1 MTKLPQEIATVQLIL
16 MVFLSHALAADSL
29 SVPTSDGEVDIME
42 SAFVLRSIA
51 NEAFTVGEE
60 LSYNVSFGFLGAGD
74 AVMRVQEIT
83 DWKGRSCYRI
93 TSDVKSNAFFSK
105 FFRVEDHMET
115 IVDVEGI
122 FPWFYSKRIREGKY
136 KADRSAKFD
145 PHHSRTFEGK
155 DTLKVP
161 PFTQDVI
168 SIIYYARIQPLE
180 VGAVFPIDNYA
191 DKKFF
196 PLFIKVVKKEKI
208 KVDAGKFECFYLE
221 PSMRPEAKV
230 KPKGKLLLWLTTDA
244 RHIPI
249 RIRSKI
255 TAGSL
260 TMDLD
265 AMKGVVPIE

>member
-1 MTKLPQEIATVQLIL
+1 MLRIL
-16 MVFLSHALAADSL
+16 AIGWIVAVLSSPLRAVDSL
-29 SVPTSDGEVDIME
+29 SVTTFIPEAEYHDDSFMLRR
-42 SAFVLRSIA
+42 VL

-60 LSYNVSFGFLGAGD
+60 LCYNVSFGFLGAGN

-83 DWKGRSCYRI
+83 DWKGRPCYRI

-105 FFRVEDHMET
+105 FFRVEDHIET

-145 PHHSRTFEGK
+145 PHNSRAFEGK
-155 DTLKVP
+155 DTLKVR

-168 SIIYYARIQPLE
+168 SIIYYARIQPME
-180 VGAVFPIDNYA
+180 VGAVFPIDNYS

-221 PSMRPEAKV
+221 PSMRPEATV
-230 KPKGKLLLWLTTDA
+230 EPKGKLLLWLTTDA

-255 TAGSL
+255 AAGSL
-260 TMDLD
+260 DMELD
-265 AMKGVVPIE
+265 AMKGVVQIE

>member
-1 MTKLPQEIATVQLIL
+1 MIEIVRMISMMGWIL
-16 MVFLSHALAADSL
+16 TTLVISAHAMDSL
-29 SVPTSDGEVDIME
+29 LVSVSEVEAEHPDNA
-42 SAFVLRSIA
+42 SFLRSIP
-51 NEAFTVGEE
+51 NQAFTIGEE
-60 LSYNVSFGFLGAGD
+60 LSYNVSFGFLGAGN

-83 DWKGRSCYRI
+83 DWKGRPCYRI

-105 FFRVEDHMET
+105 FFKVDDHIES
-115 IVDVEGI
+115 IVDVDGI

-145 PHHSRTFEGK
+145 PHHGRAFEGK

-161 PFTQDVI
+161 PFTQDVV

-180 VGAVFPIDNYA
+180 VGEVFPIDNYA

-230 KPKGKLLLWLTTDA
+230 EPKGKLLLWLTTDA

-255 TAGSL
+255 AAGSL
-260 TMDLD
+260 DMELD
-265 AMKGVVPIE
+265 AMQGVVQLE